1 MKYRRNPVFTKFDI
15 SRQLS
20 TNWVMSAYIQDLRG
34 AIRQVRRYPGFTIAV
49 SLTVALGIGSTT
61 GMFSVM
67 KAILLDPLPY
77 PQQDRLVWLHQLDK
91 PNGATGL
98 VRGGLPEPFSYPD
111 FLDIRAQTHSF
122 VGIASYRDVAFTLSG
137 TGRPEHLEGE
147 VVSGD
152 FFRVLGTAPL
162 RGRVFDRTD
171 EKPGSRVAIIS
182 QQFWRNRFGSA
193 PDVIGHTVKLG
204 LHVYTIIGVMP
215 ATFSFP
221 LRTPP
226 PLVWTTLADDAE
238 GDHPLIAQRGA
249 DMLEVIG
256 RLRPGVSAEQARTD
270 LDGVIHK
277 LIKTFPSSN
286 GLHNAAVVEP
296 ELEHL
301 TGDARPAL
309 RLSFAAVTLLL
320 VIASVNVAG
329 LALTRVTRRKAE
341 MALRLSLGASRGAIV
356 RQVLTESVVLS
367 LLGGIG
373 GIFLSE
379 VFVSGF
385 VLLAP
390 EQHFPRLQQVSVDS
404 VVALFAALISTL
416 TGIAFGLLP
425 ALQVSG
431 SDPATTLREGT
442 RTVMSHRGQD
452 RLHSCLVI
460 GETALGL
467 VLLITSSLLVHSL
480 LKILSVN
487 PGFESA
493 NVTTASVDVPWSYQN
508 FKRTQ
513 IYDQL
518 LSNLAQV
525 PGVRSAA
532 AGWPLPLSD
541 NNALITFQLEGHPT
555 DPGQSP
561 YEAINIVTPAYF
573 HTLGISLLRGRDFL
587 ASDTERGRPV
597 LIVNEKFAQKYFP
610 GQSAIGKRVRIDVAD
625 GLMKSPMREI
635 VGVVGNT
642 KRRGLTAEMDA
653 QYFLPYAQCVI
664 VSPDVVVR
672 TTEKTNINLA
682 SFLRGQLAK
691 LDSSIPVYGVK
702 TMNSFTSAAASQ
714 PRFQAMILTIFSV
727 LAVLLAAV
735 GLYASL
741 SYIVVQRTTELGLR
755 MALGAQRHNVL
766 ILIIGRG
773 MFLTAAGLSIGLFLA
788 VSMARLLSSLLFE
801 VNVFDPAS
809 ICISMLIIFGVALI
823 ASFVPALRAA
833 HLDPIETLRQQ

>member
-1 MKYRRNPVFTKFDI
+1 MA
-15 SRQLS
+15 
-20 TNWVMSAYIQDLRG
+20 AYIRDLHA
-34 AIRQVRRYPGFTIAV
+34 AIRQVRRYPEFSIAV
-49 SLTVALGIGSTT
+49 SLTVALGIGATT

-91 PNGATGL
+91 PSGATGL
-98 VRGGLPEPFSYPD
+98 VHGGLPEPFSYPD
-111 FLDIRAQTHSF
+111 FLDIRAQTRSF
-122 VGIASYRDVAFTLSG
+122 AGIASYRDVAFILSG
-137 TGRPEHLEGE
+137 AGRPEHLEGE

-182 QQFWRNRFGSA
+182 QQFWSNRFGSA
-193 PDVIGHTVKLG
+193 PNVIGRTMNLG
-204 LHVYTIIGVMP
+204 LHVYSIVGVMP
-215 ATFSFP
+215 ATFRFP

-249 DMLEVIG
+249 DTLQVIG
-256 RLRPGVSAEQARTD
+256 RLKPGTSVEQARAD
-270 LDGVIHK
+270 LDNVIHRM
-277 LIKTFPSSN
+277 IKIFPSSN

-320 VIASVNVAG
+320 VIACVNVAG
-329 LALTRVTRRKAE
+329 LALTRVKRRKTE

-356 RQVLTESVVLS
+356 RRVLTESIVLS

-373 GIFLSE
+373 GIFLSQLL
-379 VFVSGF
+379 VSGF

-404 VVALFAALISTL
+404 VVALFAALLSTL
-416 TGIAFGLLP
+416 TGVAFGLLP

-431 SDPATTLREGT
+431 SDPASTLREGT
-442 RTVMSHRGQD
+442 RTVMSHRGQN
-452 RLHSCLVI
+452 RLHSCLVV

-467 VLLITSSLLVHSL
+467 VLLIASSLLVHSL
-480 LKILSVN
+480 LKILRVN

-493 NVTTASVDVPWSYQN
+493 NVTTASLDVPWTYQN
-508 FKRTQ
+508 FKRTH
-513 IYDQL
+513 IYNQL
-518 LSNLAQV
+518 LSSLAQV
-525 PGVRSAA
+525 PGVKSAA

-541 NNALITFQLEGHPT
+541 NNALITFQVEGRPM

-561 YEAINIVTPAYF
+561 YEAINIVTPTYF
-573 HTLGISLLRGRDFL
+573 RTLGIRLLQGRDFL
-587 ASDTERGRPV
+587 AADNERGKPV

-610 GQSAIGKRVRIDVAD
+610 GQSAIGKRVRIDVGD
-625 GLMKSPMREI
+625 GLMNSPMREI
-635 VGVVGNT
+635 VGVVANT

-653 QYFLPYAQCVI
+653 QYFLPYSQCVI

-672 TTEKTNINLA
+672 TTEKTKMNLA

-691 LDSSIPVYGVK
+691 LDKSIPVYRVK
-702 TMNSFTSAAASQ
+702 PMNSFMSASASQ
-714 PRFQAMILTIFSV
+714 PRFQALILTTFSV

-766 ILIIGRG
+766 VLIIGRG

-788 VSMARLLSSLLFE
+788 VSIARLLSSLLFE
-801 VNVFDPAS
+801 VNVFDPAPM
-809 ICISMLIIFGVALI
+809 CVSMLIIFGVALI

-833 HLDPIETLRQQ
+833 HLDPVETLRQL